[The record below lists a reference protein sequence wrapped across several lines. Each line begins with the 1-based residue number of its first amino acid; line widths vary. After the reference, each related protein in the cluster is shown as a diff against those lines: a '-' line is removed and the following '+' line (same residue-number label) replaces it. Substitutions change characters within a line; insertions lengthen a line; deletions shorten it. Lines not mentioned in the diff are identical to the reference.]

1 MGRLNDITM
10 LNVQKYIKEHG
21 WESISTQ
28 LNIKVT
34 TYTEKG
40 LAVLNYSPKSPKTH
54 AVVLE
59 CRALI
64 LSYPDAQVVARSF
77 DRFFNQNEEGV
88 DDGLFDFY
96 DSWCMCKY
104 DGSLI
109 LFYYC
114 PQTNQWEIA
123 TRGRAFAEGPFGA
136 SNSEETFRLK
146 ILQASF
152 TSKQK
157 QMKVT
162 L

>member
-1 MGRLNDITM
+1 M

-40 LAVLNYSPKSPKTH
+40 LAVLNYSPKSPKAH